1 MRFQTFVFCASLA
14 LAGCAEEKSP
24 REQVDNLEYA
34 AGDAAPAAEFG
45 FYEAMETGPTIYGSG
60 NEAARRAAAVVESG
74 TSNASSDNAVTD
86 TQIAYAYSWGFQVE
100 ANDLPTLQERHR
112 ALCQSL
118 GDACRTLSLS
128 QSGNDDYAYGRMEM
142 QVAADRVEE
151 FGQALNTA
159 TDGVDAEQ
167 ISFGISGE
175 DLTDDIIDTE
185 ARLAARR
192 LLRDRLMEVL
202 RTRQGSVGDLVE
214 AERGVAEVN
223 EEIDAATS
231 RLENMRNRVAF
242 SEVSIEYDPEMGQ
255 YTVGFWAP
263 IAYAFGAIGS
273 TLGVVI
279 ASLIYISVALIP
291 ISAFLFGLRWLWR
304 RWRGREISKS
314 APTTEAP

>member
-1 MRFQTFVFCASLA
+1 
-14 LAGCAEEKSP
+14 
-24 REQVDNLEYA
+24 
-34 AGDAAPAAEFG
+34 
-45 FYEAMETGPTIYGSG
+45 
-60 NEAARRAAAVVESG
+60 
-74 TSNASSDNAVTD
+74 
-86 TQIAYAYSWGFQVE
+86 
-100 ANDLPTLQERHR
+100 
-112 ALCQSL
+112 
-118 GDACRTLSLS
+118 
-128 QSGNDDYAYGRMEM
+128 M

-159 TDGVDAEQ
+159 TEGVDAEQ

-185 ARLAARR
+185 ARLAARQ

-223 EEIDAATS
+223 EEIDAASS
-231 RLENMRNRVAF
+231 RLENMRNRVAY
-242 SEVSIEYDPEMGQ
+242 SDVSIEYDPDMGQ

-279 ASLIYISVALIP
+279 AALIYIAVALVP
-291 ISAFLFGLRWLWR
+291 ISAFILGLRWLWR
-304 RWRGREISKS
+304 RWRGRGKNKAE
-314 APTTEAP
+314 AATEAA